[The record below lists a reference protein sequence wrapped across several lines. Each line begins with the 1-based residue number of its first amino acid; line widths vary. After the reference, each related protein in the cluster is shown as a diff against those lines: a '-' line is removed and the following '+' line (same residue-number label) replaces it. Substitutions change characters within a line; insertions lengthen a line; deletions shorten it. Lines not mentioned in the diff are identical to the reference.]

1 MHLPL
6 LPPVD
11 LPLHSL
17 YDVKWVD
24 SRGFEVEALVLGN
37 HPWLRV
43 RRGHEYVAYYTDVT
57 ELSRHLDLAD
67 LVVTD

>member
-1 MHLPL
+1 M
-6 LPPVD
+6 
-11 LPLHSL
+11 
-17 YDVKWVD
+17 KWVD

-37 HPWLRV
+37 QPCLRV

-57 ELSRHLDLAD
+57 ELSRHLDLSD